1 MKATAAVPAAARSDG
16 LAKPKRMRRRAFHL
30 ATPSGEAGARWRVI
44 GAAVPKCIPAFLS
57 GHHGPW
63 SRSPMSRGANDRDNR
78 AIDFALLAANDMTVR
93 RVSVS
98 LFR

>member
-44 GAAVPKCIPAFLS
+44 GAAVPKCIPLS
-57 GHHGPW
+57 
-63 SRSPMSRGANDRDNR
+63 SRATMGRGRDRQC
-78 AIDFALLAANDMTVR
+78 LAALTTVSAGAWR
-93 RVSVS
+93 
-98 LFR
+98 